1 MNFKNLFRNKEVKNA
16 GWLIGGKILQMAISL
31 VVGVIT
37 ARYLGPSN
45 YGLIGYGTAY
55 VSFFA
60 AFCSLGLNSVIIKD
74 FIDNPHD
81 PGCAAPPA
89 PDR

>member
-1 MNFKNLFRNKEVKNA
+1 MILKKFFKNKEVNNA
-16 GWLIGGKILQMAISL
+16 SWLIGGKVLQMAISL

-55 VSFFA
+55 VSFFT

-74 FIDNPHD
+74 FIDNND
-81 PGCAAPPA
+81 IVWM
-89 PDR
+89 